1 MKFDFWFDLPQALVS
16 VMESNLSKEDIEY
29 SSVLFNSYQSFN
41 KTFNTV
47 NNVLS
52 TNMNSLS
59 SGDLEVIQN
68 KMNSIK
74 IETAELLCKAI
85 KFSTKLMSRLLGI
98 LENYNSCKITEV
110 DLLTKIKLF
119 LKITRLVIENSKSQA
134 QNTQGREQEFFT
146 M

>member
-1 MKFDFWFDLPQALVS
+1 MKFDFWFDLPEALVNI
-16 VMESNLSKEDIEY
+16 MESNLSKEDIEY
-29 SSVLFNSYQSFN
+29 SSILFNSYQSFN

-47 NNVLS
+47 NNLLS

-59 SGDLEVIQN
+59 NGNLEVIQN

-85 KFSTKLMSRLLGI
+85 KFSTKLMSKLLGI
-98 LENYNSCKITEV
+98 VENYKSCKISDV

-134 QNTQGREQEFFT
+134 QNRLGREQEFFT